1 MASNK
6 EKMKFIEYEKM
17 QNSFSRL
24 IVTKEMEKAEWTVTE
39 KIHGANFSFH
49 INKDEVKVARRRD
62 FLNENENFF
71 NHLDAEFMRTYPEKM
86 RQVFEDVV
94 KRYTDK
100 QIKHITVWGEIFG
113 GHYKVDG
120 ETLKGVKKCSPV
132 QLEVLYTPN
141 IEWVAYDISY
151 KTADSETTKQE
162 YLDYDVALDVFKTYE
177 IFHLKPL
184 FVGKMNEALDYN
196 LKFDSTLPKI
206 LGFPELPKGSNI
218 VEGVVAKPMK
228 NLKCTDQ
235 YDEETRAIVKLKNP
249 GFTETKPMPK
259 ARDAKKGGK
268 PPKLISKIM
277 AYATEARLNNAI
289 SKHGAP
295 TEDEVIK
302 RIVKEF
308 VDDIFEDIET
318 EDGDLH
324 QEWSKEAESDKAKI
338 KTMIASKANGFIKK
352 INSGR

>member
-113 GHYKVDG
+113 GLYEVDG
-120 ETLKGVKKCSPV
+120 ETLKGAKKCSPV

-151 KTADSETTKQE
+151 KTTDSKTTEQE
-162 YLDYDVALDVFKTYE
+162 YLDYEVALEIFKTNE

-184 FVGKMNEALDYN
+184 FVGRINEVFDYN
-196 LKFDSTLPKI
+196 LRFDSTLPKI
-206 LGFPELPKGSNI
+206 LGYPELPKGSNI
-218 VEGVVAKPMK
+218 VEGVVAKQMK
-228 NLKCTDQ
+228 NLKFKKGGG
-235 YDEETRAIVKLKNP
+235 RAIVKLKNP
-249 GFTETKPMPK
+249 EFAETILPVPK
-259 ARDAKKGGK
+259 AKGAKRGIE
-268 PPKLISKIM
+268 PSLIIKIM
-277 AYATEARLNNAI
+277 AYATVARLNNAI

-302 RIVKEF
+302 CIVKEF
-308 VDDIFEDIET
+308 VDDIFVDIET
-318 EDGDLH
+318 EDEDLH

-338 KTMIASKANGFIKK
+338 KTMISSKANRMIKK
-352 INSGR
+352 SESGR

>member
-113 GHYKVDG
+113 GLYEVDG
-120 ETLKGVKKCSPV
+120 ETLKGAKKCSPV

-151 KTADSETTKQE
+151 KTTDSKTTEQE
-162 YLDYDVALDVFKTYE
+162 YLDYEVALEIFKTNE

-184 FVGKMNEALDYN
+184 FVGRINEVFDYN
-196 LKFDSTLPKI
+196 LRFDSTLPKI
-206 LGFPELPKGSNI
+206 LGYPELPKGSNI
-218 VEGVVAKPMK
+218 VEGVVAKQMK
-228 NLKCTDQ
+228 NLKFKKGGG
-235 YDEETRAIVKLKNP
+235 RAIVKLKNP
-249 GFTETKPMPK
+249 EFAETILPVPK
-259 ARDAKKGGK
+259 AKGWRSAVS
-268 PPKLISKIM
+268 PRRLVALISAPLSNKILAIFM
-277 AYATEARLNNAI
+277 VTGFRYLITQKNKGVAPNMSLALTLAPSSINFAAHCKCFGCFDRSTNFVFALYWRPVSSRVVEAPLI
-289 SKHGAP
+289 
-295 TEDEVIK
+295 T
-302 RIVKEF
+302 
-308 VDDIFEDIET
+308 
-318 EDGDLH
+318 
-324 QEWSKEAESDKAKI
+324 
-338 KTMIASKANGFIKK
+338 
-352 INSGR
+352 